1 VIRGRVVRSM
11 TFRGIHWRNTHC
23 LPGVR
28 TFDGNLSQGNN
39 ADLSLEY
46 YKGIPIDDRVDDDIS
61 IVPCDEEYIS
71 KRPLISNDKIAIYL
85 DYSIHTK
92 LPSNKLEYFSTVSL
106 LLY

>member
-1 VIRGRVVRSM
+1 MIRGRVVRSM
-11 TFRGIHWRNTHC
+11 IFRGIHWRNTHR
-23 LPGVR
+23 LPGVT

-46 YKGIPIDDRVDDDIS
+46 YKGIPIDDRGDNDIT
-61 IVPCDEEYIS
+61 IVPCDEKYTS
-71 KRPLISNDKIAIYL
+71 KRPLISNDRMSIYL
-85 DYSIHTK
+85 DYSIHTE